1 MKLVFYSLIL
11 NNHQANVADELWAL
25 TRQSY
30 CFVELANLQA
40 EHRKGDSHDYSDRPY
55 LLQAWQSKE
64 NYSKAMK
71 LAQTAEC
78 CVFSGVQALPFQK
91 ARMKRGLLSFDMS
104 ERWLKRGVLNLFSPA
119 ILKMVLAY
127 HFGGWGRKPLY
138 KLCCSAFAAA
148 DQYKVGTYQGRCY
161 KWGYF
166 TRVEKVDVE
175 AFPGLPILMAHRLK
189 NKGYRFILD
198 MYGNGEY
205 EIQTRQLAKE
215 LEVEDVVRFIG
226 VKPNNELLDD
236 MREHSI
242 FLFTSDRNE
251 GWGAVANESMS
262 NGCVLVASDGIG
274 SSPYLI
280 NDGQTGLLFTS
291 PKQSSSFNRPD
302 IAALDSLC
310 DKVEYLLANPR
321 KWQDIQSRSTA
332 LMQELWN
339 PHSAAERLLILINC
353 LEEGKDTPFVEG
365 PCSKA

>member
-1 MKLVFYSLIL
+1 M
-11 NNHQANVADELWAL
+11 
-25 TRQSY
+25 
-30 CFVELANLQA
+30 
-40 EHRKGDSHDYSDRPY
+40 
-55 LLQAWQSKE
+55 
-64 NYSKAMK
+64 
-71 LAQTAEC
+71 
-78 CVFSGVQALPFQK
+78 
-91 ARMKRGLLSFDMS
+91 AR
-104 ERWLKRGVLNLFSPA
+104 
-119 ILKMVLAY
+119 
-127 HFGGWGRKPLY
+127 
-138 KLCCSAFAAA
+138 
-148 DQYKVGTYQGRCY
+148 
-161 KWGYF
+161 
-166 TRVEKVDVE
+166 
-175 AFPGLPILMAHRLK
+175 RLK

-205 EIQTRQLAKE
+205 EIQTRRLAKE

-236 MREHSI
+236 MRRHSI
-242 FLFTSDRNE
+242 FLLTSDRNE

-280 NDGQTGLLFTS
+280 NDGQTGLSFTS

-310 DKVEYLLANPR
+310 DKVEYLLANPC

-339 PHSAAERLLILINC
+339 PHIAAERLLILINC
-353 LEEGKDTPFVEG
+353 LEKGKDSPFVEG

>member
-1 MKLVFYSLIL
+1 
-11 NNHQANVADELWAL
+11 
-25 TRQSY
+25 
-30 CFVELANLQA
+30 
-40 EHRKGDSHDYSDRPY
+40 
-55 LLQAWQSKE
+55 
-64 NYSKAMK
+64 
-71 LAQTAEC
+71 
-78 CVFSGVQALPFQK
+78 
-91 ARMKRGLLSFDMS
+91 
-104 ERWLKRGVLNLFSPA
+104 
-119 ILKMVLAY
+119 
-127 HFGGWGRKPLY
+127 
-138 KLCCSAFAAA
+138 
-148 DQYKVGTYQGRCY
+148 
-161 KWGYF
+161 
-166 TRVEKVDVE
+166 
-175 AFPGLPILMAHRLK
+175 MAHRLK

>member
-1 MKLVFYSLIL
+1 
-11 NNHQANVADELWAL
+11 
-25 TRQSY
+25 
-30 CFVELANLQA
+30 
-40 EHRKGDSHDYSDRPY
+40 
-55 LLQAWQSKE
+55 
-64 NYSKAMK
+64 
-71 LAQTAEC
+71 
-78 CVFSGVQALPFQK
+78 
-91 ARMKRGLLSFDMS
+91 
-104 ERWLKRGVLNLFSPA
+104 
-119 ILKMVLAY
+119 MVLAY

-175 AFPGLPILMAHRLK
+175 AFPGVSTLNITPLMWCSRYLMLKHPELPILMAHRLK